1 MSTSPGTS
9 RFRRTT
15 AVAAAL
21 TAALVVVPVGA
32 AQADTST
39 ATASPLSVTTA
50 LGATLAVAPVS
61 ASSDGTSDASGPAPS
76 GVLGGQSIVTAGVAV
91 ADVRAFATGL
101 SGSCAG
107 LVGSGGSV
115 VVGPGGTCAVS
126 PGGGGVRIAL
136 SSAVVLTADAV
147 VSSCTASSSGTSTT
161 KTTILGGQLTGPLGA
176 TASVSAG
183 TSGSLLGLV
192 SVSTGSTGTQSTA
205 GPVSTTALQLG
216 LLSGTAAVRV
226 GAVTC
231 GRNAVVVPTPAVPVA
246 GLPIALAGAAVVAG
260 AARRAL
266 HRPRTPLTTGG
277 PA

>member
-1 MSTSPGTS
+1 MSTTS
-9 RFRRTT
+9 WRRTT
-15 AVAAAL
+15 TAAAVL
-21 TAALVVVPVGA
+21 TAALVAVPVGA
-32 AQADTST
+32 AQADTSQ
-39 ATASPLSVTTA
+39 ATASPLTVTTA
-50 LGATLAVAPVS
+50 AGANLAVAPVS
-61 ASSDGTSDASGPAPS
+61 ASSDGTSDDRGPTPS

-107 LVGSGGSV
+107 LVGSGGGV

-126 PGGGGVRIAL
+126 AGSGGVRIAL
-136 SSAVVLTADAV
+136 TSTVVLTADAV
-147 VSSCTASSSGTSTT
+147 VSSCTASSTGTSST
-161 KTTILGGQLTGPLGA
+161 KTTIIGGQLTGPLGA
-176 TASVSAG
+176 TAAVSAG

-192 SVSTGSTGTQSTA
+192 SVSTGSTGTQATA

-231 GRNAVVVPTPAVPVA
+231 GRNAVVVPTPAVPAA

-266 HRPRTPLTTGG
+266 RPAPAPHAAGG
-277 PA
+277 AS